1 VKGFSVK
8 KRSSKGSRHLAAGII
23 AVSVFLAVLAL
34 HFYGF
39 FDYIECKT
47 YDFRVRF
54 FASSR
59 APSEDIIVI
68 LLDQNSI
75 DWADQE
81 RGWSWPWPRRAHAE
95 LLEYMGIAGAKSLA
109 FDVIFSEPSV
119 YGPRDDRAFRDA
131 AGAFDRA
138 VQTVFFST
146 QTGNTLTWPG
156 DLDKPLFQL
165 RGFEGILPGFELL
178 QGEGRIGAQFPI
190 GELRDSAKALG
201 SVTGRADPDDIFRR
215 ARLFTLFDNR
225 AVPGLSVAS
234 LLAAGTDREIV
245 YNEKKSLI
253 QWGDY
258 TIPVDKNGAAL
269 LRFRGDL
276 DRYIPY
282 FADEVLKS
290 AEAYRRGETP
300 PLPPADFSGKYVFF
314 GYYAPGLFDICTTPI
329 SSVYPGVGM
338 HITMLDNLLMQDFI
352 RRLSPGAD
360 ILVILAAVLIV
371 TALAFYSG
379 RIPLSVGGAV
389 LALALIT
396 AGGFA
401 AYDRGFWAPLIAP
414 AAGGLFAFLAATL
427 YNYATE
433 GSQKRFI
440 KSAFSQ
446 YLSPTVIEQLLA
458 NPGLLSLGG
467 ERREISIFFSD
478 VQGFTTISEKLDP
491 ARLTE
496 LLNEYLSFMTDTILD
511 SGGTIDK
518 YEGDAIIAFWN
529 APLNF
534 EDHAA
539 RALKASMLCQQRL
552 ADRQN
557 FFDEKYGCRLLT
569 RIGLNTGFAV
579 VGNMGSSKRFDYTM
593 LGDSVNLA
601 ARLEGLNKQF
611 GTYLMCTE
619 ATFAQAVRRG
629 AFYGRKLAQVAVVG
643 KKEAVTVYEP
653 MPEGIFRG
661 KEYILRRFDAARD
674 LFYQGEF
681 GKALPLFEALIEEDK
696 PALFYAE
703 QCRYYLEKP
712 GDWKG
717 FWQAAGK

>member
-1 VKGFSVK
+1 
-8 KRSSKGSRHLAAGII
+8 
-23 AVSVFLAVLAL
+23 LAVLAC
-34 HFYGF
+34 HFFGI
-39 FDYIECKT
+39 FDYIEGKT
-47 YDFRVRF
+47 YDFRVSF
-54 FASSR
+54 FASSHP
-59 APSEDIIVI
+59 PSEDIVVI

-75 DWADQE
+75 DWASE
-81 RGWSWPWPRRAHAE
+81 ARGWPWPWPRRAHAE

-109 FDVIFSEPSV
+109 FDVIFSEPSI
-119 YGPRDDRAFRDA
+119 YGPRDDRAFADA
-131 AGAFDRA
+131 ARSFGRT

-146 QTGNTLTWPG
+146 QTGNTLTWPE
-156 DLDKPLFQL
+156 DVDKPLFTLQ
-165 RGFEGILPGFELL
+165 GFEGIVPGFDLL
-178 QGEGRIGAQFPI
+178 RGAEGRIGAQFPI
-190 GELRDSAKALG
+190 GELGDSAEVIG
-201 SVTGRADPDDIFRR
+201 NITGTADPDDIFRR
-215 ARLFTLFDNR
+215 GRIFTLFDNR
-225 AVPGLSVAS
+225 AVPALSAAS
-234 LLAAGTDREIV
+234 LLAAGMDGKLG
-245 YNEKKSLI
+245 YDAKKSLI
-253 QWGDY
+253 RWGEY
-258 TIPVDKNGAAL
+258 TIPVDKTGAAL

-300 PLPPADFSGKYVFF
+300 LLPPEEFSGKYVFF

-352 RRLSPGAD
+352 RSSSPGAD
-360 ILVILAAVLIV
+360 TLLILAAVLIV
-371 TALAFYSG
+371 TALVFYSG

-389 LALALIT
+389 LTLALIT
-396 AGGFA
+396 AGVFI

-414 AAGGLFAFLAATL
+414 AAAVLFAFLTATL

-446 YLSPTVIEQLLA
+446 YLSPAVIEQLLA

-478 VQGFTTISEKLDP
+478 VQGFTTISERLDP
-491 ARLTE
+491 SQLTE
-496 LLNEYLSFMTDTILD
+496 LLNDYLSFMTDTILD

-539 RALKASMLCQQRL
+539 RALRASMLCQQRL
-552 ADRQN
+552 AERQD
-557 FFDEKYGCRLLT
+557 FFDERYGCRLLT

-619 ATFAQAVRRG
+619 TTFTQAARRG
-629 AFYGRKLAQVAVVG
+629 PFFGRKLAQVAVVG
-643 KKEAVTVYEP
+643 KKEPVTVYEP
-653 MPEGIFRG
+653 MPEAIFRG
-661 KEYILRRFDAARD
+661 KEYILRRFDTARD
-674 LFYQGEF
+674 RFYQGEF
-681 GKALPLFEALIEEDK
+681 KQALPLFEALIKEDK
-696 PALFYAE
+696 PAVFYAE
-703 QCRYYLEKP
+703 QCRYYLERP
-712 GDWKG
+712 GEWKG
-717 FWQAAGK
+717 FWQAAAK

>member
-1 VKGFSVK
+1 MKGGSVK
-8 KRSSKGSRHLAAGII
+8 KRSSKRSKHIAAAVS
-23 AVSVFLAVLAL
+23 AVSVFLAVLAF
-34 HFYGF
+34 HFLGIF
-39 FDYIECKT
+39 NYIECKT
-47 YDFRVRF
+47 YDLRVRF

-59 APSEDIIVI
+59 APSDDIIVI

-75 DWADQE
+75 DWGNQE

-95 LLEYMGIAGAKSLA
+95 LLEYMGIAGAKALA

-119 YGPRDDRAFRDA
+119 YGPRDDRAFADA
-131 AGAFDRA
+131 AGAFGRT

-146 QTGNTLTWPG
+146 QTGNTLTWPE

-165 RGFEGILPGFELL
+165 RDGIPAFDLL
-178 QGEGRIGAQFPI
+178 RGEAGRIGAQFPI
-190 GELRDSAKALG
+190 GELRDSAKVIG
-201 SVTGRADPDDIFRR
+201 NITGKADPDDIFRR
-215 ARLFTLFDNR
+215 APLFTRFDER
-225 AVPGLSVAS
+225 AVPALSAAS
-234 LLAAGTDREIV
+234 LLAAGMDREIV
-245 YNEKKSLI
+245 YDEKKSLLR
-253 QWGDY
+253 WGDY
-258 TIPVDKNGAAL
+258 TVPVDENGAAL

-300 PLPPADFSGKYVFF
+300 LLPPADFAGKYVFF
-314 GYYAPGLFDICTTPI
+314 GYYAPGLFDICATPI

-352 RRLSPGAD
+352 RRTSPAVD
-360 ILVILAAVLIV
+360 TLLILAAVLIV
-371 TALAFYSG
+371 TVLAFYSG
-379 RIPLSVGGAV
+379 RIPLSVGGAA
-389 LALALIT
+389 LTLALIT
-396 AGGFA
+396 VGVFL
-401 AYDRGFWAPLIAP
+401 AYDGGFWAPLIAP
-414 AAGGLFAFLAATL
+414 AAGALFAFLAATL

-446 YLSPTVIEQLLA
+446 YLSPAVIEQLLA

-491 ARLTE
+491 SQLTE
-496 LLNEYLSFMTDTILD
+496 LLNDYLSFMTDTILD

-529 APLNF
+529 APLSF

-552 ADRQN
+552 AERQN
-557 FFDEKYGCRLLT
+557 FFDERYGCRLLT

-619 ATFAQAVRRG
+619 TTFTQAARKG
-629 AFYGRKLAQVAVVG
+629 GFYGRKLAQVAVVG

-653 MPEGIFRG
+653 MPEGLFRG
-661 KEYILRRFDAARD
+661 KEYILKRFDTARD

-681 GKALPLFEALIEEDK
+681 ERALPLFEALIKEDK
-696 PALFYAE
+696 PAFFYAE
-703 QCRYYLEKP
+703 QCRSYLEHP
-712 GDWKG
+712 HEWKG
-717 FWQAAGK
+717 FWQAASK